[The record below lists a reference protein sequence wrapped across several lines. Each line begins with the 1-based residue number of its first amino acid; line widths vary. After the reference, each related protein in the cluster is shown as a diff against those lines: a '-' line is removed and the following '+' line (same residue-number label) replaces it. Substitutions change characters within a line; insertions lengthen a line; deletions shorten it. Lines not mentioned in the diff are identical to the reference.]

1 VTTAVSD
8 RIVAN
13 RRRWHIGRLAVARRN
28 AESFCGGGLGALA
41 DRPGRTH
48 ANCAIIEDS
57 RIVAAKRLDPD
68 SEQGGLDAVL
78 PLFPSA
84 FRELLS
90 ATGLTTRDCAG
101 LAISTCGCGFRAD
114 ANSFQP

>member
-1 VTTAVSD
+1 VSD
-8 RIVAN
+8 RIVVN
-13 RRRWHIGRLAVARRN
+13 RRRWHIGRL
-28 AESFCGGGLGALA
+28 
-41 DRPGRTH
+41 
-48 ANCAIIEDS
+48 
-57 RIVAAKRLDPD
+57 AAKRLDPD

-78 PLFPSA
+78 PQFTSA

>member
-1 VTTAVSD
+1 MVAYWSFGGSAPER
-8 RIVAN
+8 RIVLW
-13 RRRWHIGRLAVARRN
+13 RWDEGFSN
-28 AESFCGGGLGALA
+28 
-41 DRPGRTH
+41 RPGRTH

-78 PLFPSA
+78 PLFTSA

>member
-1 VTTAVSD
+1 
-8 RIVAN
+8 
-13 RRRWHIGRLAVARRN
+13 
-28 AESFCGGGLGALA
+28 
-41 DRPGRTH
+41 
-48 ANCAIIEDS
+48 
-57 RIVAAKRLDPD
+57 VAAKRLDPD

-101 LAISTCGCGFRAD
+101 LAISTCGRGFRAD
-114 ANSFQP
+114 ANSFQPQKMGGRAGSRLRRLVPARIFIADEDGERRADGVDGRSGMQELDAAATIWR